1 MLCRDAQPARLFVFL
16 NGVIL
21 LRVLSPVPGEVFVG
35 GNLTGG
41 YASLTPGY
49 YQVTPSG
56 FQSESLRDFITREI
70 NTPRRFTPPG
80 IFLGRSPLPYQFSI
94 A

>member
-1 MLCRDAQPARLFVFL
+1 MLCRDTQPARLFVFL

-21 LRVLSPVPGEVFVG
+21 LRVLSPVPGEG
-35 GNLTGG
+35 KYYHLTGG

-49 YQVTPSG
+49 HRLTRSG
-56 FQSESLRDFITREI
+56 LIKWSRASARLGITQKIR
-70 NTPRRFTPPG
+70 G
-80 IFLGRSPLPYQFSI
+80 Q